1 MTSEW
6 NNQVLSLIETAPDFF
21 ILTSR
26 KLYSVGM
33 GWFLIDLELEWD
45 WNDEMTLKWMEWSY
59 FEENMKMEWRNVAEL
74 ESFQN

>member
-1 MTSEW
+1 M
-6 NNQVLSLIETAPDFF
+6 
-21 ILTSR
+21 
-26 KLYSVGM
+26 LYSVGM